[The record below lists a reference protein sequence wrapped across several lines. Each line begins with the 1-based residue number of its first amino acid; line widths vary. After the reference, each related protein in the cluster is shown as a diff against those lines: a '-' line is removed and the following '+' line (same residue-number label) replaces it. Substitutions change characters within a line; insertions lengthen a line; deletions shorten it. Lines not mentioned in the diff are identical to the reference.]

1 MRTAHII
8 KVIVAG
14 AIIAFAIAVC
24 MSYLVI
30 IGPADNRMMGVVGGT
45 LFHIFIVCMLLAF
58 IIWCLS
64 WFFFDDEEP
73 LKNGTKCN
81 GSDKIVITYKEDT
94 DVNGKKV
101 IEGEVKLVTECD
113 DDNVC
118 DTNLKKSR

>member
-1 MRTAHII
+1 MKAAHII

-14 AIIAFAIAVC
+14 AIIAFAIIVC
-24 MSYLVI
+24 VSYLVI
-30 IGPADNRMMGVVGGT
+30 VGPADNRMMGIVGGT
-45 LFHIFIVCMLLAF
+45 LFHILIIGMLVAF

-64 WFFFDDEEP
+64 WLFFDDEEP

-101 IEGEVKLVTECD
+101 IEGEVKLVPQED
-113 DDNVC
+113 DARGGERV
-118 DTNLKKSR
+118 